1 MAFPI
6 IYVDTAG
13 NGGATTN
20 SGSSDTSSPTVSG
33 TGTASVSSTTVTFT
47 GSPDLSMV
55 PTDGSATIYIAG
67 ATNTNQNVFRITAVD
82 NTAKTVTVDTAPTG
96 SLTNVNWA
104 IGGRQIL
111 PNTSLEG
118 AVKAGWIVQV
128 NNSLAAVAST
138 YFTCRNAGNSTNGII
153 TIRGK
158 TGGRPTLNTTNTAN
172 VITANNQ
179 AGWRITNLTI
189 DQDGASGNAMSIYT
203 AWVVDNCRI
212 IDGGADGINHVANS
226 QCFIINCEITGV
238 GGAGVNTLN
247 NNSVLIGNYI
257 HDVGTYGF
265 TCNQANPVCVLLFNV
280 FDTCG
285 LQAIYLSSASV
296 SFAVGPV
303 IFGNTIYGCG
313 NSGYEV
319 GDVDAVG
326 VLMNNI
332 FAENGNA
339 SGEYNI
345 DMPSGMAWTGYHA
358 NNIFFHSG
366 GGGGANLNNFTA
378 DASDLTSDPQFAN
391 AAGGDFTI
399 ALTSPAKGAGFP
411 GVLGING
418 GTGYL
423 DIGALQRQLISGTA
437 RIIGG

>member
-1 MAFPI
+1 M
-6 IYVDTAG
+6 
-13 NGGATTN
+13 
-20 SGSSDTSSPTVSG
+20 
-33 TGTASVSSTTVTFT
+33 
-47 GSPDLSMV
+47 
-55 PTDGSATIYIAG
+55 
-67 ATNTNQNVFRITAVD
+67 
-82 NTAKTVTVDTAPTG
+82 
-96 SLTNVNWA
+96 
-104 IGGRQIL
+104 
-111 PNTSLEG
+111 
-118 AVKAGWIVQV
+118 
-128 NNSLAAVAST
+128 
-138 YFTCRNAGNSTNGII
+138 
-153 TIRGK
+153 
-158 TGGRPTLNTTNTAN
+158 
-172 VITANNQ
+172 
-179 AGWRITNLTI
+179 
-189 DQDGASGNAMSIYT
+189 
-203 AWVVDNCRI
+203 
-212 IDGGADGINHVANS
+212 
-226 QCFIINCEITGV
+226 
-238 GGAGVNTLN
+238 
-247 NNSVLIGNYI
+247 
-257 HDVGTYGF
+257 
-265 TCNQANPVCVLLFNV
+265 
-280 FDTCG
+280 
-285 LQAIYLSSASV
+285 QAIYLSSASV